1 MQAVLMAG
9 GKGTRLR
16 PFTHV
21 LPKPL
26 VPIGDRAILERVLE
40 QLAICGFSEVVI
52 AVGYKRELIMAV
64 IGDGSRF
71 GLSVRYHVEDKPL
84 STIGALASIEGLDEH
99 FLVMNG
105 DICTDL
111 HFGEFLADHVASG
124 ARASIGTYARRER
137 IELGVLELDGDA
149 VVGFTEKPTYD
160 FTVSIGVNAFDRSIL
175 ELVPPDTFFG
185 FDDLMHRM
193 LEEGV
198 SIRSQRYEGLW
209 QDIGRLDDY
218 ERMSEMLRDD
228 PELLRPRSAR

>member
-1 MQAVLMAG
+1 MAG

-26 VPIGDRAILERVLE
+26 VPIGERSILERVLE
-40 QLAICGFSEVVI
+40 QLATCGFTEVVI

-64 IGDGSRF
+64 IGDGSRY
-71 GLSVRYHVEDKPL
+71 GLSVRYHTEEKPL
-84 STIGALASIEGLDEH
+84 GTIGALAGIEGLADN

-111 HFGEFLADHVASG
+111 HFGEFLEDHVASG
-124 ARASIGTYARRER
+124 ARASVGTYARRET
-137 IELGVLELDGDA
+137 IELGVLTLDDGA
-149 VVGFTEKPTYD
+149 ERIVGFQEKPTYD
-160 FTVSIGVNAFDRSIL
+160 FHVSIGVNAFQRSIL
-175 ELVPPDTFFG
+175 ELVPSDAFFG

-193 LEEGV
+193 LNEGV
-198 SIRSQRYEGLW
+198 SIRSHRVEGLW

-218 ERMSEMLRDD
+218 ERMSEMLRAD
-228 PELLRPRSAR
+228 PSLLTPRSRH

>member
-1 MQAVLMAG
+1 MAG

-26 VPIGDRAILERVLE
+26 VPIGERSILERVLE
-40 QLAICGFSEVVI
+40 QLAICGFTEVVI

-71 GLSVRYHVEDKPL
+71 GLSVRYHVEEKPL
-84 STIGALASIEGLDEH
+84 STIGALASIEGLAPH

-111 HFGEFLADHVASG
+111 HFGEFLQDHVASG

-137 IELGVLELDGDA
+137 IELGVLTLGEDGESI
-149 VVGFTEKPTYD
+149 VGFTEKPTYD
-160 FTVSIGVNAFDRSIL
+160 FHVSIGVNAFARDIL
-175 ELVPPDTFFG
+175 SLVPRDTFFG

-193 LEEGV
+193 IEDGV
-198 SIRSQRYEGLW
+198 AIRSHLVQGLW

-218 ERMSEMLRDD
+218 ERMTELLRDTPD
-228 PELLRPRSAR
+228 LLRPRSRR

>member
-40 QLAICGFSEVVI
+40 QLATCGFSEVVI

-64 IGDGSRF
+64 IGDGARF

-84 STIGALASIEGLDEH
+84 STIGALASIDGLDDH

-111 HFGEFLADHVASG
+111 HFGEFFADHVASG

-137 IELGVLELDGDA
+137 IELGVLELDGEA

-198 SIRSQRYEGLW
+198 SIRSHRHEGLW